1 MLFRSEVE
9 VGREARAIVRCV
21 AETGQRFGA
30 GAIVETL
37 CGADT
42 DRVRK
47 YRMERQ
53 AHYGAL
59 GDLTQRE
66 VRERIRFLLDEG
78 ILSLSPGQYPV
89 LLLGE
94 RAEDVARN
102 GPALYMRTVEE
113 ARPAAAVRRPVPTE
127 LEGGQAELFGRL
139 RALRARTARRQ
150 GVPAYVVFSDK
161 TLREMAVL
169 QPRTMEELRTVSGV
183 GDAKAS
189 RYGEAFL
196 GEIERFCGQ

>member
-1 MLFRSEVE
+1 M
-9 VGREARAIVRCV
+9 
-21 AETGQRFGA
+21 
-30 GAIVETL
+30 
-37 CGADT
+37 
-42 DRVRK
+42 
-47 YRMERQ
+47 
-53 AHYGAL
+53 
-59 GDLTQRE
+59 
-66 VRERIRFLLDEG
+66 
-78 ILSLSPGQYPV
+78 
-89 LLLGE
+89 
-94 RAEDVARN
+94 
-102 GPALYMRTVEE
+102 
-113 ARPAAAVRRPVPTE
+113 RRPVPTE